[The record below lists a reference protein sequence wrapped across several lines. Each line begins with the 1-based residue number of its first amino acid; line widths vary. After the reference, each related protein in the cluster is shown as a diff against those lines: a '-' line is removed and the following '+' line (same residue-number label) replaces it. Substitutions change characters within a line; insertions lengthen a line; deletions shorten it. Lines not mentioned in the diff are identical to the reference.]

1 MYSACD
7 TPLLVWVS
15 PFGYL
20 RIKVCLPTPRSFSQ
34 ATTSFIAC
42 DRQGIHHVHL
52 VAWSYNFAS
61 YRNTWVCVYC
71 AVHHYQRP
79 CFRRNKYFWELLEQ
93 NCLMQSQP
101 VLTCDHVE
109 LTMIHTIITSLC
121 FFQIVKE
128 RVKPLN
134 RKDLTSSLL
143 SQIA

>member
-1 MYSACD
+1 MYSVCD

-52 VAWSYNFAS
+52 VAWSYNFTGYKNLS
-61 YRNTWVCVYC
+61 LRVC
-71 AVHHYQRP
+71 AVHLFQRP
-79 CFRRNKYFWELLEQ
+79 YLAIRFFWELFEQ

-109 LTMIHTIITSLC
+109 LTMIYTIITSLC

-134 RKDLTSSLL
+134 LSDLKSGWLNEQSS
-143 SQIA
+143 